1 MNDSGF
7 WVVGRMSG
15 MTPIE
20 TLRTFTAGLT
30 VMGIVG
36 FLVVI
41 VGAIFVPLV

>member
-15 MTPIE
+15 MTPME
-20 TLRTFTAGLT
+20 TLKTFSAGLT
-30 VMGIVG
+30 VMGIAG

-41 VGAIFVPLV
+41 LGALLFPLN